1 MRGKKKNEAFL
12 MMCDARS
19 SFSNVITMQDAKE
32 RSKKCEHNTTLE
44 TENNSLAQKKV
55 HGETKKESFFVF
67 LLFCC
72 HFFSRSLALLLELS
86 NKRL

>member
-19 SFSNVITMQDAKE
+19 SFSNVITMQDATE

-55 HGETKKESFFVF
+55 HGETKKREFFCVF
-67 LLFCC
+67 
-72 HFFSRSLALLLELS
+72 ALLLPFFFSLARS
-86 NKRL
+86 VVGIIQ